1 MKGFVLNLKLKCLCF
16 RAKLTGTIEYVSGPP
31 MPGALSL
38 VVISQENSMLQFK
51 LSPLPPGSAP
61 DVVTQEVSTTIAGG
75 DPIVRTVPVA
85 QTELT
90 DPGFEGE
97 ENAAVDTS
105 LVNIDGAGNRSP
117 AHVQAFVLEDNQSPP
132 EPGDIGLVV
141 TGQT

>member
-1 MKGFVLNLKLKCLCF
+1 MKGFVFDLKLKCLCF

-38 VVISQENSMLQFK
+38 VVISQENGMLQFK

-61 DVVTQEVSTTIAGG
+61 DVKTQEVSTVIAGG
-75 DPIVRTVPVA
+75 DPIVWTVPVE
-85 QTELT
+85 QTELI
-90 DPGFEGE
+90 DPRFEGE
-97 ENAAVDTS
+97 EDVAVQTS
-105 LVNIDGAGNRSP
+105 LVNIDKKGNRSP